1 MTATLITELVI
12 QPGKMENVLDYLRDM
27 RTDVRVNEPYTKF
40 YEMYQLPERPNEVWV
55 VEVFENEAGKEAH
68 LKRHAYRTPTFDTFL
83 AKPARLNAA
92 VEI

>member
-12 QPGKMENVLDYLRDM
+12 QPGKMPEVLKYLRDM
-27 RTDVRVNEPYTKF
+27 RADVRANEPFAKF
-40 YEMYQLPERPNEVWV
+40 YEMYEMPERPNEVWV

-68 LKRHAYRTPTFDTFL
+68 LKRHAYRTPKFDTFL
-83 AKPARLNAA
+83 AKPAKLNVA